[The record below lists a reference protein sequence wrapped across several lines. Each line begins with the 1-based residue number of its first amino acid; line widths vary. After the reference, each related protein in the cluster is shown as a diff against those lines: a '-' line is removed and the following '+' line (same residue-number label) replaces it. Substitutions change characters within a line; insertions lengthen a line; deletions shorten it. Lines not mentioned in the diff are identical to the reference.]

1 MQPEPRVV
9 FLFFSL
15 FFFLESAFEWATSW
29 TSTQEPD
36 RSGVVCSFQC
46 DDNVRV
52 AGLELRNKRADSFWS
67 DAPTC
72 AIGSGDCPRRVNKDS
87 IDRENRGA
95 AVACCCSIVSQ
106 TGRGWNKV
114 KQWNSVSDSAALLD
128 SAGGG
133 VSMLFRR
140 RLLFFCWFWLA
151 QHRRCCCVRQKCFT
165 RIPGLQVLP
174 FLGMQFERRISLHLC
189 WCRDRED
196 SLK

>member
-9 FLFFSL
+9 FLFFSF

-95 AVACCCSIVSQ
+95 ARVVCCSIVSQ

-140 RLLFFCWFWLA
+140 RILFFL
-151 QHRRCCCVRQKCFT
+151 
-165 RIPGLQVLP
+165 LVLVGP
-174 FLGMQFERRISLHLC
+174 TPPLLLC
-189 WCRDRED
+189 APKMFYED
-196 SLK
+196 SRTSGIAVPRNAV

>member
-140 RLLFFCWFWLA
+140 RILFFL
-151 QHRRCCCVRQKCFT
+151 
-165 RIPGLQVLP
+165 LVLVGP
-174 FLGMQFERRISLHLC
+174 TPPLLLC
-189 WCRDRED
+189 APKMFYED
-196 SLK
+196 SRTSGIAVPRNAV